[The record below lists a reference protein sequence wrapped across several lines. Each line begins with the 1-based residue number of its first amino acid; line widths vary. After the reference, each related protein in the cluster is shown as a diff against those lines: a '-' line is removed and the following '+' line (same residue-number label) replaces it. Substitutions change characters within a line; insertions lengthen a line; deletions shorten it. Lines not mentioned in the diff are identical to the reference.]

1 MLEKNKELL
10 EKIAVYYIAQLKA
23 DLKAEGHYATGRLEK
38 SIEHTVKDNEISFWS
53 KYTNELALLGLS
65 EGRRKE
71 ETKNPSNLMI
81 SHVVAWMKAKGMRP
95 LVRREAGENRFVK
108 GNRLKNRGGRFRKVT
123 PSIMRKAAYAVARGI
138 LRKGY
143 EGSGTIERT
152 YRKLESRID
161 ADILEAYKK
170 HLEEEV
176 NKITLK

>member
-23 DLKAEGHYATGRLEK
+23 DLKEETHYATGRLEK
-38 SIEHTVKDNEISFWS
+38 SIYHFIKDNEIVFGST
-53 KYTNELALLGLS
+53 YTNEEGLLGLT
-65 EGRRKE
+65 EGREAKAGKKPNPKGEFVKHVEDWMRKRGMQPQVRRE
-71 ETKNPSNLMI
+71 KSSI
-81 SHVVAWMKAKGMRP
+81 KGKGMRS
-95 LVRREAGENRFVK
+95 
-108 GNRLKNRGGRFRKVT
+108 RGGRFRKVT
-123 PSIMRKAAYAVARGI
+123 PSIRRKAAYAVAIGI
-138 LRKGY
+138 LRGGY
-143 EGSGTIERT
+143 TGSKTIEKS